1 MKRILIIDDDKVFL
15 QLTSRFLQ
23 KHGYATDTFESWAEA
38 RAMLLNTKFDMVLV
52 DLHFPGISGIQIIE
66 EIKTYYPLIP
76 ILMITAHSS
85 ILTAIE
91 SVKAG
96 ADDYIQ
102 KPCENNEI
110 LFKINKTLENA
121 ENKVELKN
129 LKETLGRQFNFNT
142 LVTKDEDTKKTYH
155 LAKTAADLDV
165 LIFITG
171 ETGTGKDVLAKT
183 IHMSSFRSSKPFVVF
198 NCAAINENLVES
210 ELFGH
215 KKGSFTS
222 AYSDRKGLCESVEDG
237 TLFIDEIG
245 ELPLGVQKKLLR
257 LLQEKEFEV
266 LGGAGVKKFNGRLIA
281 ASHRDLKKMVK
292 DGNFRED
299 LFYRLNVYP
308 LYLKPLR
315 ERLVDLMDLVGV
327 FIKQYS
333 DKYNKVID
341 TITPR
346 TCKYMMEYKWPGNV
360 RELEH
365 FIERQILITKKNE
378 IDIKDMSAF
387 EGLDMTENKE
397 GEYYLSKPVGDFN
410 DFMKNKEKEYLS
422 GLLKEARGSV
432 DKASAIAKIHR
443 KTLYMKLKE
452 HGLDR
457 NDYK

>member
-346 TCKYMMEYKWPGNV
+346 TCKSMMEYKWPGNV